1 MLGQLRFAVI
11 VFVGVLVIVLLSC
24 SLRSRTATASSTTA
38 AAPSTNRH
46 VAEASKWAS
55 IAASETNPLLRL
67 LHTNYA
73 LVAAKVG
80 VETDTSSSL
89 SAGEMAAFV
98 ARLETMQAA
107 SLKQLAHL
115 HPKLKS
121 DVRLAKA
128 AGWV

>member
-1 MLGQLRFAVI
+1 MLGQLRFAAFVI
-11 VFVGVLVIVLLSC
+11 AIVLVIVLLSC
-24 SLRSRTATASSTTA
+24 SLRRSSPGATA
-38 AAPSTNRH
+38 AAAPGANRH

-80 VETDTSSSL
+80 ADEGTTSL

-98 ARLETMQAA
+98 ARLEAMQAT
-107 SLKQLAHL
+107 SLKQLSKM

-121 DVRLAKA
+121 DVQLAKA

>member
-1 MLGQLRFAVI
+1 MLGQLRFAVF

-24 SLRSRTATASSTTA
+24 SLRSRTATASSTA